1 MTKAFII
8 NNIEQR
14 LIFILGALLLLLAFA
29 YVYLVNSSIFNVV
42 ARKEAEEMISVTET
56 EITGLAAKYMTLSEG
71 INLDLAYEKGFVDA
85 PERGV
90 FAVVKPAGATLSF
103 NNEI

>member
-56 EITGLAAKYMTLSEG
+56 EITGL
-71 INLDLAYEKGFVDA
+71 
-85 PERGV
+85 
-90 FAVVKPAGATLSF
+90 
-103 NNEI
+103 